1 VGRAGRGRGRR
12 RRVRLRLIVVGRGA
26 RDLAAWERRFLDR
39 LRPFAPCEIV
49 ELPEGR
55 GKRPEQRMRDE
66 ARHILSR
73 TRAYVLFDERGQEMS
88 SQAWASFFG
97 RQRGDAVVD
106 FVIGGAGGVDAC
118 VRQEARAVWRLSAL
132 TLPHQLVRALAL
144 EQCYRALMILRGH
157 PYHHA

>member
-1 VGRAGRGRGRR
+1 
-12 RRVRLRLIVVGRGA
+12 VRLRLIVVGRGA
-26 RDLAAWERRFLDR
+26 RELADWERRFLDR
-39 LRPFAPCEIV
+39 LKPFAPCEIV

-55 GKRPEQRMRDE
+55 ARRPEQRLREE
-66 ARHILSR
+66 AKAILAR
-73 TRAYVLFDERGQEMS
+73 THDYILFDERGREVD
-88 SQAWASFFG
+88 SQGWAAFFG

-106 FVIGGAGGVDAC
+106 FVIGGAGGVDAS
-118 VRQEARAVWRLSAL
+118 VREQARAVWRLSAL

>member
-1 VGRAGRGRGRR
+1 MGRAGSGRGRR

-26 RDLAAWERRFLDR
+26 RELVAYERRFLER
-39 LRPFAPCEIV
+39 LRPIAPCEIV

-55 GKRPEQRMRDE
+55 ARRPEQRMREE
-66 ARHILSR
+66 AKLILA
-73 TRAYVLFDERGQEMS
+73 RAREYVLFDERGADVD
-88 SQAWASFFG
+88 SQGWAAFLG

-106 FVIGGAGGVDAC
+106 FVIGGAGGVDAS
-118 VRQEARAVWRLSAL
+118 VRERARAVWRLSAL